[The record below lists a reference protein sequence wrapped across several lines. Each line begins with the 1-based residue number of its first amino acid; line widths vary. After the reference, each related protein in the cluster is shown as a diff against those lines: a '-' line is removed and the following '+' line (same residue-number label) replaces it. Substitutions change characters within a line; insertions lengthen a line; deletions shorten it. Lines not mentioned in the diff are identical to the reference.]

1 VAIKN
6 NTGDEGA
13 VIVKLKAGGPRF
25 YGKWRDPHNRSKQV
39 EVPIG
44 PAWIV
49 PADANGARPNGQT
62 IGRIVDPDTGE
73 VRPRWCDRA
82 GSPPARSF
90 TVRAANRQLPQAYAD
105 WLSKAAERTAE
116 DSAAPSASP
125 TFSEAAAAWLEERE
139 VVAGWKPT
147 TARNMRRYLRHP
159 GDEPDVRGTKPKAR
173 LMTAFGETDIAEI
186 AASDVR
192 KFLRQLDREPDLS
205 ARSVN
210 AYRAILSQVL
220 AHAVERGWCER
231 NVVADVPKRRED
243 DVAELLVYTKD
254 QVEAIACEAADPTVA
269 ALIRVAAGT
278 GLRRGE
284 LLELRWRDVGFSR
297 RSIRV
302 ERSYAAGFANDPGRA
317 VSTPKGRRG
326 RTVPLA
332 DHVAEALLT
341 LREREHFTGP
351 NDLVF
356 CSPTGDH
363 LDPWTTRSRY
373 AAARDAAMTKDDN
386 MHRLTFHGL
395 RHSFCSHLAAGGVDV
410 VTIQKWAGHRDLKT
424 TQRYMHHAERP
435 DDAERLTRALNR

>member
-1 VAIKN
+1 VAIRN
-6 NTGDEGA
+6 STGDEGA
-13 VIVKLKAGGPRF
+13 VIVKVKAGGPRF
-25 YGKWRDPHNRSKQV
+25 YGKWRDPGNRSKQV

-49 PADANGARPNGQT
+49 PADAKAARPNGQT
-62 IGRIVDPDTGE
+62 VGRVVDPDSGG

-82 GSPPARSF
+82 GSPPAGSF
-90 TVRAANRQLPQAYAD
+90 TIRAANRRLPQVYAE
-105 WLSKAAERTAE
+105 WLSKAADREAE
-116 DSAAPSASP
+116 ESAARGVNA

-139 VVAGWKPT
+139 AVAGWKPT
-147 TARNMRRYLRHP
+147 TTRNMRRYLRHP
-159 GDEPDVRGTKPKAR
+159 GDEPDTRGTKPKAR
-173 LMTAFGETDIAEI
+173 LMTAFGATDVADITVD
-186 AASDVR
+186 DVR
-192 KFLRQLDREPDLS
+192 KFLRRLDREPDLS
-205 ARSVN
+205 PRSVN

-220 AHAVERGWCER
+220 AHAVERGWCQR

-243 DVAELLVYTKD
+243 DAAELLVYTKD
-254 QVEAIACEAADPTVA
+254 QVEAIACAATDPTMA

-297 RSIRV
+297 RSLRV
-302 ERSYAAGFANDPGRA
+302 ERSYAAGFTHDPDRA

-341 LREREHFTGP
+341 LRARGHFTGP

-356 CSPTGDH
+356 CSQTGDH

-373 AAARDAAMTKDDN
+373 AAARDAAMANDDN
-386 MHRLTFHGL
+386 MPRLTFHGL
-395 RHSFCSHLAAGGVDV
+395 RHSFCSHLAAGGIDV
-410 VTIQKWAGHRDLKT
+410 VTIQTWAGHRDLKT

-435 DDAERLTRALNR
+435 DDAERLTGALRR